1 MNTFSVVKVV
11 YYKTN
16 LSYNIKKCIFILAGL
31 KKIIGVADIT
41 DNRNIWRM
49 LIAEFIG
56 TFFLVSIG
64 IGSTTTGFDA
74 TYAPSVPQIAFT
86 FGLLVATLAQ
96 VRS

>member
-1 MNTFSVVKVV
+1 
-11 YYKTN
+11 
-16 LSYNIKKCIFILAGL
+16 
-31 KKIIGVADIT
+31 
-41 DNRNIWRM
+41 M

-64 IGSTTTGFDA
+64 IGSTTAGFDA

-96 VRS
+96 VRSYSYPLSQYVYKQNSISNTEYVQIPIHIGFMLNTILFVS